1 LFEENAPEY
10 GGLYVLELTEGGAA
24 ATSGALEPNDQ
35 LVSIAGNAAIGP
47 DASFDNV
54 MDALGA
60 TESPAK
66 LKFFRGS
73 AAELAAANA
82 PAASAA
88 AAPKSD
94 RTALTVMQA
103 GAATEI
109 KVPGGKLLRNVL
121 LENKVNHRTPFSSSV
136 HSGIYTMLVLLSLL
150 FSRETSPFSPCLF
163 FTGSLCDY
171 LDLH

>member
-1 LFEENAPEY
+1 MFEENAPEY

-35 LVSIAGNAAIGP
+35 LVSIAGNGATGP

-66 LKFFRGS
+66 LRFFRGS

-82 PAASAA
+82 PAAPA

-94 RTALTVMQA
+94 KTSLTVMQA
-103 GAATEI
+103 GAPTEI
-109 KVPGGKLLRNVL
+109 KVNGEKLLRNVL
-121 LENKVNHRTPFSSSV
+121 LENKVNDYVPIASSFHACLCTMSV
-136 HSGIYTMLVLLSLL
+136 HFRGNFGIILIRQLRHP
-150 FSRETSPFSPCLF
+150 FCFNREC
-163 FTGSLCDY
+163 C
-171 LDLH
+171 